1 MIVQDLGT
9 EPEGVHGRMIRVIRN
24 ALVPDHMRGEG
35 LVPDLEI
42 DAVHG
47 IREKGDLGRGLKIIV
62 GTRGGLDLGLAITGG
77 LAPNLRTIV
86 VRGRDLVRGLLSR
99 M

>member
-9 EPEGVHGRMIRVIRN
+9 EPEGVHGHTIGVISD
-24 ALVPDHMRGEG
+24 ALVPNHMRGEG

-47 IREKGDLGRGLKIIV
+47 IREKGDLGRGLKSIV
-62 GTRGGLDLGLAITGG
+62 GTRGLDLGLAITGG